1 TLSIPEFEVK
11 LEMGRHIF
19 YHADAARLF
28 RERLHEQEKRL
39 ADIDSYRD
47 AEIDRF
53 IEEMLS
59 ASNPAEFLVGV
70 HQVAGKALQTAYR
83 HHIDNTDSITD
94 APTIR
99 VLRRILTDYEPM
111 LEWAEQAIAA
121 YIEGGVDEARLGS
134 WRWHLQRLL
143 GSIAGITGADARNE
157 EPAPLRSTAK
167 PFQRGTVPL
176 RDIRFETF

>member
-1 TLSIPEFEVK
+1 MSASTQPGPNGNGPKTIPTIS
-11 LEMGRHIF
+11 RH
-19 YHADAARLF
+19 
-28 RERLHEQEKRL
+28 EEEKRL
-39 ADIDSYRD
+39 PDIDAYRN

-59 ASNPAEFLVGV
+59 AANAPELLVGV

-111 LEWAEQAIAA
+111 LEWA
-121 YIEGGVDEARLGS
+121 
-134 WRWHLQRLL
+134 
-143 GSIAGITGADARNE
+143 
-157 EPAPLRSTAK
+157 
-167 PFQRGTVPL
+167 
-176 RDIRFETF
+176 